1 MSVFFEDVV
10 AYCVLHTPD
19 EDAPHGGR
27 SRQHKLDSVGYLK
40 SGGTQSWGDEGVD
53 LGEIIGTSFGVN
65 MIQILCM
72 KLSKI
77 NKIY

>member
-1 MSVFFEDVV
+1 MLTTTER
-10 AYCVLHTPD
+10 
-19 EDAPHGGR
+19 APL
-27 SRQHKLDSVGYLK
+27 SRVSGQHKLDSVGYLK

-77 NKIY
+77 KYKLI